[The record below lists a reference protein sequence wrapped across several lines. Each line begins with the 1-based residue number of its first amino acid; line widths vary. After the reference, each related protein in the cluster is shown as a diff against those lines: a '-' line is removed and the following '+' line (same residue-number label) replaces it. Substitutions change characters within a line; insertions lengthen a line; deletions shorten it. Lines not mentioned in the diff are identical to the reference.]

1 MPHEWKTEVQKNIPE
16 NLGSQETRCCYCNCP
31 TVGVTD
37 NSLTENRRNSA
48 VVIAMQSQ
56 LKDYVP
62 TGDAARRGSEAQE
75 WTSGCRLLKKGSV
88 MLLWPVPN

>member
-1 MPHEWKTEVQKNIPE
+1 MPQEWKTEVQKNIPE

-62 TGDAARRGSEAQE
+62 TGDAARRGIEHKNGRAAAV
-75 WTSGCRLLKKGSV
+75 CLKKG
-88 MLLWPVPN
+88 L